1 MRKRAVSLTNWKRYL
16 DYENNPKLIPFIKSR
31 GNEVFWQISQ
41 NVWKYNGRGL
51 SSLTMII
58 HENAPYAINIPKK
71 EYFETFKADKSTI
84 SFVNTLINLDNTE
97 IVVVDERNNPIEIS
111 DPKDFLTTLVEAYN
125 GSMNE
130 FLAESKKLA
139 KARSIKKIMD
149 W

>member
-41 NVWKYNGRGL
+41 NVWKYNGRGM

-71 EYFETFKADKSTI
+71 EYFEVMNYALRFFEKKEDYKKCQRI
-84 SFVNTLINLDNTE
+84 IEWLDNMKE
-97 IVVVDERNNPIEIS
+97 ND
-111 DPKDFLTTLVEAYN
+111 
-125 GSMNE
+125 
-130 FLAESKKLA
+130 KK
-139 KARSIKKIMD
+139 KIKKIKLI
-149 W
+149 